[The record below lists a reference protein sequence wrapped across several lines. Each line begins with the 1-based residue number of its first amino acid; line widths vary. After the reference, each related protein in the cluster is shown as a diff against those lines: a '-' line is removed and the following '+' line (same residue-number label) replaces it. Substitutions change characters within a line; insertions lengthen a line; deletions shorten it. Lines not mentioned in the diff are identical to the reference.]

1 MIEREIVKEKLKEF
15 QIQEYIHSQMSG
27 ADFSHAIIKKTP
39 LGDKII
45 IYAAKP
51 GMVVGRKGENIRNLT
66 QNLKNKFKLENPQV
80 EIAEIDNIYI
90 DANVIAE
97 RIVSSLERFGSMRF
111 KQIGHKMLDAVIRAG
126 ALGIE
131 IKLSGK
137 IPSARARSWRF
148 YQGYLKKSGE
158 AAEVGVKKAITSA
171 NLKSGVVGVV
181 VKIMPPDIKL
191 PDHIELLSEPI
202 TEEGP
207 VEEVEEKKEKKKR
220 GRKKKTEKEKETVKK
235 KKTKKSKAEKEE
247 KPEEPKAK
255 QEVKTEE
262 KKEEKP
268 EGKPEKPEEESKTEK
283 QEPESSKQETVN

>member
-15 QIQEYIHSQMSG
+15 QIQEFIHSMMSG

-66 QNLKNKFKLENPQV
+66 QDLKNKFKLENPQV
-80 EIAEIDNIYI
+80 EIAEIDNIYL

-111 KQIGHKMLDAVIRAG
+111 KQIGHKMLDTVIKAG

-137 IPSARARSWRF
+137 IPSARAKSWRF

-158 AAEVGVKKAITSA
+158 AAEIGVRKAITSA
-171 NLKSGVVGVV
+171 NLKSGVIGVV
-181 VKIMPPDIKL
+181 VRIMPPDIKL
-191 PDHIELLSEPI
+191 PDQIEILSEPMK
-202 TEEGP
+202 EEGP
-207 VEEVEEKKEKKKR
+207 VEEVEEKKEKKKK
-220 GRKKKTEKEKETVKK
+220 GRKNKIEPAKK
-235 KKTKKSKAEKEE
+235 KKTKKSKTAKTEK
-247 KPEEPKAK
+247 PKAK
-255 QEVKTEE
+255 QEVVNTEKKAEEKSEQTEPKPEKEEKADEE
-262 KKEEKP
+262 KKAE
-268 EGKPEKPEEESKTEK
+268 
-283 QEPESSKQETVN
+283 N